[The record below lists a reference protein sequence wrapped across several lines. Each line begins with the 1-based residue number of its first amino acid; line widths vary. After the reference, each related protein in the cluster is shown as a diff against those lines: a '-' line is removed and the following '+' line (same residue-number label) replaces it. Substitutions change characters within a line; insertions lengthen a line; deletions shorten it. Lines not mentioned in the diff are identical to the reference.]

1 MYCPILF
8 SICKLGN
15 AVHRKICLEKSVFF
29 RRMESS
35 AEAGRTLPL
44 YFIKAGIPPT
54 LVQKE
59 DVLARLQSVTS
70 SLQGQGTLNMFEWK

>member
-1 MYCPILF
+1 MF
-8 SICKLGN
+8 GK
-15 AVHRKICLEKSVFF
+15 VSVFF

-35 AEAGRTLPL
+35 AEVGRMEPL

-54 LVQKE
+54 LVQRE

-70 SLQGQGTLNMFEWK
+70 SRQGQGTLNMFEWK